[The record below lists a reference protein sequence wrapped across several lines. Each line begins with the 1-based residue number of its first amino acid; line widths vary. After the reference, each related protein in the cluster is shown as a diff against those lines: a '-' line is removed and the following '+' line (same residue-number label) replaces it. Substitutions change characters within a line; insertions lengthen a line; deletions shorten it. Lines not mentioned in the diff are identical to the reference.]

1 MNDGSPNSRF
11 DVERSTFDAQ
21 ASRRAF
27 SPVDDTQ
34 TDLEKLEKYSG
45 DVDWTYLK
53 PHYEAGS
60 MIYVDPA
67 LDLKTAGL
75 AFTND
80 DKEQVQGWLKSGDL
94 VQPCNLHVA
103 YWIETQVHF
112 NAMIVRPFV
121 LAQPIQMAAL

>member
-1 MNDGSPNSRF
+1 MTEETSNS
-11 DVERSTFDAQ
+11 DFDAEGSTPNNQ
-21 ASRRAF
+21 ARHQDFNPAE
-27 SPVDDTQ
+27 DTQ
-34 TDLEKLEKYSG
+34 SDLEKLEKYSG
-45 DVDWTYLK
+45 NVDWSYLK

-80 DKEQVQGWLKSGDL
+80 EKDTVQSWLKSGDL
-94 VQPCNLHVA
+94 VQPCDLHVEH
-103 YWIETQVHF
+103 WIESKTTF

-121 LAQPIQMAAL
+121 LAQPIQ

>member
-1 MNDGSPNSRF
+1 MTEDTSNSKLDAGRSKF
-11 DVERSTFDAQ
+11 DVEAKRHD
-21 ASRRAF
+21 F
-27 SPVDDTQ
+27 SPAEDNQ
-34 TDLEKLEKYSG
+34 SDLEKLEKYSG
-45 DVDWTYLK
+45 DVDWSYLK

-80 DKEQVQGWLKSGDL
+80 DKDKVQAWLKSGDL
-94 VQPCNLHVA
+94 VQPCDLHVQH
-103 YWIETQVHF
+103 WIETKAHF

-121 LAQPIQMAAL
+121 LAQPI